1 MIFHLNIKENR
12 MENHGDN
19 DSYKHATHMPK
30 NQLIRI

>member
-12 MENHGDN
+12 MDNHGHN